1 MSTIAKLDPEV
12 RIQRT
17 ERATARRFFASQAHL
32 SSDTGRMCITIAD
45 ILNKLKRDPRKTGA
59 QKQRIAERVEREFEA
74 VMKAI
79 EEKRN
84 ALRVGQPGPEGTAAR
99 TLQKL

>member
-1 MSTIAKLDPEV
+1 MSTVAKLNPEI
-12 RIQRT
+12 RIARSQRKG
-17 ERATARRFFASQAHL
+17 ARRFFTSQAHL

-45 ILNKLKRDPRKTGA
+45 VLNKLKRDPRKTGA

-99 TLQKL
+99 TLAKL